1 MSHARMFFS
10 CYTRLYGF
18 GCKCIWHVYRFIIV
32 TRLKL
37 SADSY
42 CYLISPLFVKEVG
55 SITKKIEDER
65 DSEKLEFLSTFTNI
79 MPL

>member
-1 MSHARMFFS
+1 MLGCFSHATLGYMVLAANAFGMFTDS
-10 CYTRLYGF
+10 L
-18 GCKCIWHVYRFIIV
+18 
-32 TRLKL
+32 LLLDKL